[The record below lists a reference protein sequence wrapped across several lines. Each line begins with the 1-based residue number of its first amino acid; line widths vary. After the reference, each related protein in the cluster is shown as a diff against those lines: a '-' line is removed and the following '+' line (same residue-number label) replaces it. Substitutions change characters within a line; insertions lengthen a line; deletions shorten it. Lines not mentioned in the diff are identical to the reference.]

1 MKNRNDWRTENFLY
15 CMPIREVINVT
26 RVFRISEKI
35 QTLPFVFKN
44 TCEEKSKD
52 KFYDIFCFSKKN
64 WISWSRHFRVNYV
77 RRRLDLRNFSVGRA
91 DRASFITLMTRCCT
105 CFDTSGLTSANT
117 SCEFSFRKLLTVSP
131 VEIQVNT
138 IRSKIFK

>member
-52 KFYDIFCFSKKN
+52 KFYDIFCFSKKKLDQLVAPFPRQLRSAT
-64 WISWSRHFRVNYV
+64 IGLEEFLGGKGRQSVVHYFDDQVLHLLRYFGLDFSEHFLRVFV
-77 RRRLDLRNFSVGRA
+77 Q
-91 DRASFITLMTRCCT
+91 
-105 CFDTSGLTSANT
+105 
-117 SCEFSFRKLLTVSP
+117 
-131 VEIQVNT
+131 EIVDG
-138 IRSKIFK
+138 FAC

>member
-52 KFYDIFCFSKKN
+52 KFYDIFCFFGLK
-64 WISWSRHFRVNYV
+64 
-77 RRRLDLRNFSVGRA
+77 SVFLWKFFTMLVQLVTG
-91 DRASFITLMTRCCT
+91 T
-105 CFDTSGLTSANT
+105 
-117 SCEFSFRKLLTVSP
+117 
-131 VEIQVNT
+131 
-138 IRSKIFK
+138 

>member
-52 KFYDIFCFSKKN
+52 KFYDIFCFSKK
-64 WISWSRHFRVNYV
+64 IG
-77 RRRLDLRNFSVGRA
+77 SVGRA
-91 DRASFITLMTRCCT
+91 ISASITFGDDWT
-105 CFDTSGLTSANT
+105 
-117 SCEFSFRKLLTVSP
+117 
-131 VEIQVNT
+131 
-138 IRSKIFK
+138 